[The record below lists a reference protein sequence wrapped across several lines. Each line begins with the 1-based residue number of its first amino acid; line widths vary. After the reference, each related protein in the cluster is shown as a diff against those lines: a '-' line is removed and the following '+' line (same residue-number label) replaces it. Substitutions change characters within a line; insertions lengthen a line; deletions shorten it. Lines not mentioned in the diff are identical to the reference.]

1 VSARAS
7 DVRVARQL
15 GLAASLPPVFVGLLI
30 ALNVIPATPAMA
42 VGGAV
47 LLLGPDVAGWR
58 AASRLFD
65 RERLITGMR

>member
-1 VSARAS
+1 
-7 DVRVARQL
+7 
-15 GLAASLPPVFVGLLI
+15 
-30 ALNVIPATPAMA
+30 MA

-65 RERLITGMR
+65 REQLITGMR

>member
-1 VSARAS
+1 
-7 DVRVARQL
+7 
-15 GLAASLPPVFVGLLI
+15 
-30 ALNVIPATPAMA
+30 MA

-47 LLLGPDVAGWR
+47 LLRGPDVAGWR